1 MHLRPNL
8 FVIYISVRNNIIA
21 LRLKSMFNINFDEVG
36 VVIVEDATYYDTL
49 YADDTSD
56 LEFSTF
62 DVHFFDFPK
71 INEGNIILL
80 NKQYQHGCD
89 INSTLMCPN
98 PFIFFQWQGSA
109 MKLKQ
114 QK

>member
-1 MHLRPNL
+1 MFLRPNL
-8 FVIYISVRNNIIA
+8 FVIYLSVRNNIIA
-21 LRLKSMFNINFDEVG
+21 LRLRSMFEINFDDVG

-62 DVHFFDFPK
+62 DVHLFDFPK
-71 INEGNIILL
+71 INEGNIIFL
-80 NKQYQHGCD
+80 NKQYQHGSD

-98 PFIFFQWQGSA
+98 PFIFFQWRGSA
-109 MKLKQ
+109 MKLKPE
-114 QK
+114 K